1 MKKNKIFAVLTT
13 SALLL
18 AACSNGDNASDSGQK
33 DGNQKNE
40 QSSNQSGNS
49 QSDALKKNND
59 KNTNDKNTNENKVE
73 YPKDGVKGIY
83 VTSNSTQGA
92 KMDELVKF
100 IKDSNLNTM
109 VIDVKDDT
117 GNITMKLNTGNKQV
131 DKNTLDIVDGKKL
144 LKKLHDNNIYP
155 IARIVTFKD
164 TKLANEHPEW
174 TFRNSDGSVWTNGK
188 GDSFVNPFMKE
199 VWKYDIDVAKAAAKA
214 GFQDIQFD
222 YVRFPEGFEN
232 QADSLTYNKGEYKNS
247 QMSSGDQRVDT
258 ITKFL
263 EYANK
268 ELKPM
273 GVNVSA
279 DVFGYSALVENAP
292 GIGQSFPK
300 ISKNVDAISS
310 MIYPSHWSNGDFGL
324 QAPDTEPYKTVNR
337 YIQKENSLLDTLGK
351 DKPISRPWIQDFTAS
366 YLGAGNYID
375 YDAKAISEEVQA
387 LKDNGVNEFL
397 LWNAGNDYTEG
408 VNYNPK
414 KGNAKEQDPE
424 GVEQTKNKDDQH
436 SDSQDNEQTD
446 NKNK

>member
-1 MKKNKIFAVLTT
+1 MKKNKILAVLTT

-40 QSSNQSGNS
+40 QSSNKSGNS

-59 KNTNDKNTNENKVE
+59 KNTNENKVD

-268 ELKPM
+268 ELKPL

>member
-40 QSSNQSGNS
+40 QSSNKSGNS

-59 KNTNDKNTNENKVE
+59 KNTNENKVD

-83 VTSNSTQGA
+83 VTSNSTQGK

-174 TFRNSDGSVWTNGK
+174 TFKNSDGSVWTNGK

-310 MIYPSHWSNGDFGL
+310 MIYPSHWSNGDFSL

-375 YDAKAISEEVQA
+375 YDTRAISEEVQA

-424 GVEQTKNKDDQH
+424 GVEQTNDKDDQH
-436 SDSQDNEQTD
+436 SDSQDNEQAD

>member
-49 QSDALKKNND
+49 QSDALKKN
-59 KNTNDKNTNENKVE
+59 NDKNTNENKVE

-247 QMSSGDQRVDT
+247 QLSSGDQRVDT

>member
-40 QSSNQSGNS
+40 QSSNKSGNS

-59 KNTNDKNTNENKVE
+59 KNTNENKVD

-83 VTSNSTQGA
+83 VTSNSTQGK

-117 GNITMKLNTGNKQV
+117 GNITMNLNTGNKQV

-174 TFRNSDGSVWTNGK
+174 TFKNSDGSVWTNGK

-375 YDAKAISEEVQA
+375 YDTRAISEEVQA

-424 GVEQTKNKDDQH
+424 GVEQTNDKEDQH
-436 SDSQDNEQTD
+436 SDSQDNEQAD

>member
-40 QSSNQSGNS
+40 QSSNKSGNS

-59 KNTNDKNTNENKVE
+59 KNTNENKVD

-83 VTSNSTQGA
+83 VTSNSTQGK

-174 TFRNSDGSVWTNGK
+174 TFKNSDGSVWTNGK

-199 VWKYDIDVAKAAAKA
+199 VWNYDIDVAKAAAKA

-424 GVEQTKNKDDQH
+424 GAEQTNNKDDQH
-436 SDSQDNEQTD
+436 SDSQDNEQAD

>member
-1 MKKNKIFAVLTT
+1 
-13 SALLL
+13 
-18 AACSNGDNASDSGQK
+18 
-33 DGNQKNE
+33 
-40 QSSNQSGNS
+40 
-49 QSDALKKNND
+49 LKKNND
-59 KNTNDKNTNENKVE
+59 KNTNENKVD

-83 VTSNSTQGA
+83 VTSNSTQGK

-174 TFRNSDGSVWTNGK
+174 TFKNSDGSVWTNGK

-375 YDAKAISEEVQA
+375 YDTRAISEEVQA

-408 VNYNPK
+408 VNYN
-414 KGNAKEQDPE
+414 
-424 GVEQTKNKDDQH
+424 T
-436 SDSQDNEQTD
+436 
-446 NKNK
+446 

>member
-40 QSSNQSGNS
+40 QSSNKSGNS

-59 KNTNDKNTNENKVE
+59 KNTNENKVD

-83 VTSNSTQGA
+83 VTSNSTQGK

-424 GVEQTKNKDDQH
+424 GVEQTNDKEDQH
-436 SDSQDNEQTD
+436 SDSQDNEQAD

>member
-40 QSSNQSGNS
+40 QSSNKSGNS

-59 KNTNDKNTNENKVE
+59 KNTNENKVD

-83 VTSNSTQGA
+83 VTSNSTQGK

-247 QMSSGDQRVDT
+247 KMSSGDQRVDT

-366 YLGAGNYID
+366 YLGAGNYIE

-436 SDSQDNEQTD
+436 SDSQDNEQAD

>member
-49 QSDALKKNND
+49 QSDALKKS
-59 KNTNDKNTNENKVE
+59 NDKNTNENKVD

-83 VTSNSTQGA
+83 VTSNSTQG
-92 KMDELVKF
+92 KKIDELVKF

-247 QMSSGDQRVDT
+247 KMSSGDQRVDT

>member
-40 QSSNQSGNS
+40 QSSNKSGNS

-59 KNTNDKNTNENKVE
+59 KNTNENKVD

-83 VTSNSTQGA
+83 VTSNSTQGK

-232 QADSLTYNKGEYKNS
+232 QADSLMYNKGKYKNS

-424 GVEQTKNKDDQH
+424 GVEQTNNKDDQH
-436 SDSQDNEQTD
+436 SDSQDNEQAD

>member
-40 QSSNQSGNS
+40 QSSNKSGNS
-49 QSDALKKNND
+49 QSDALKKN
-59 KNTNDKNTNENKVE
+59 NDKNTNENKVE

-83 VTSNSTQGA
+83 VTSNSTQGK

-174 TFRNSDGSVWTNGK
+174 TFKNSDGSVWTNGK

-424 GVEQTKNKDDQH
+424 GVEQTKNKNDQH
-436 SDSQDNEQTD
+436 SDSQDNEQAD

>member
-40 QSSNQSGNS
+40 QSSNKSGNS

-59 KNTNDKNTNENKVE
+59 KNTNENKVD

-83 VTSNSTQGA
+83 VTSNSTQGK

-174 TFRNSDGSVWTNGK
+174 TFKNSDGSVWTNGK

-424 GVEQTKNKDDQH
+424 GAEQTNNKDDQH
-436 SDSQDNEQTD
+436 SDSQDNEAD

>member
-49 QSDALKKNND
+49 QSDALKKN
-59 KNTNDKNTNENKVE
+59 NDKNTNENKVE

-188 GDSFVNPFMKE
+188 EDSFVNPFMKE

>member
-59 KNTNDKNTNENKVE
+59 KNTNENKVE

-83 VTSNSTQGA
+83 VTSNFTQGA

-375 YDAKAISEEVQA
+375 YDAKAISEVVQA

>member
-40 QSSNQSGNS
+40 QSSNQS
-49 QSDALKKNND
+49 DALKKNND
-59 KNTNDKNTNENKVE
+59 KNKNENKVE

-436 SDSQDNEQTD
+436 SDNQDNEQAD

>member
-40 QSSNQSGNS
+40 QSSNKSGNS
-49 QSDALKKNND
+49 QSDALKKS
-59 KNTNDKNTNENKVE
+59 NDKNTNENKVE

>member
-33 DGNQKNE
+33 DGNKKNE
-40 QSSNQSGNS
+40 QSSNKSGNS

-59 KNTNDKNTNENKVE
+59 KNTNENKVD

-83 VTSNSTQGA
+83 VTSNSTQGK

-174 TFRNSDGSVWTNGK
+174 TFKNSDGSVWTNGK

-310 MIYPSHWSNGDFGL
+310 MIYPSHWSNGNFGL

-424 GVEQTKNKDDQH
+424 GAEQTNNKDDQH
-436 SDSQDNEQTD
+436 SDSQDNEQAD

>member
-40 QSSNQSGNS
+40 QSSNKSGNS
-49 QSDALKKNND
+49 QSDALKKS
-59 KNTNDKNTNENKVE
+59 NDKNTNENKVD
-73 YPKDGVKGIY
+73 YPKNGVKGIY
-83 VTSNSTQGA
+83 VTSNSTQG
-92 KMDELVKF
+92 KKIDELVKF

-247 QMSSGDQRVDT
+247 KMSSGDQRVDT

-366 YLGAGNYID
+366 YLGAGNYIE

-436 SDSQDNEQTD
+436 SDSQDNEQAD

>member
-40 QSSNQSGNS
+40 QSSNKSGNS

-59 KNTNDKNTNENKVE
+59 KNTNENKVD

-83 VTSNSTQGA
+83 VTSNSTQGK

-174 TFRNSDGSVWTNGK
+174 TFKNSDGSVWTNGK

-199 VWKYDIDVAKAAAKA
+199 VWNYDIDVAKAAAKA

-414 KGNAKEQDPE
+414 TGNGNEQDPE
-424 GVEQTKNKDDQH
+424 GAEQTNNKDDQH
-436 SDSQDNEQTD
+436 SDSQNNEQAD

>member
-40 QSSNQSGNS
+40 QSSNQSSNS
-49 QSDALKKNND
+49 QSDALKKN
-59 KNTNDKNTNENKVE
+59 NDKNTNENKVE

>member
-40 QSSNQSGNS
+40 QSSNKSGNS

-59 KNTNDKNTNENKVE
+59 KNTNENKVD

-174 TFRNSDGSVWTNGK
+174 TFKNNDGSVWTNGK

>member
-49 QSDALKKNND
+49 QSDALKKN
-59 KNTNDKNTNENKVE
+59 NDKNTNENKVE

-351 DKPISRPWIQDFTAS
+351 DKPISRPWSQDFTAS

>member
-40 QSSNQSGNS
+40 QSSNKSGNS

-59 KNTNDKNTNENKVE
+59 KNTNENKVD

-83 VTSNSTQGA
+83 VTSNSTQGK

-174 TFRNSDGSVWTNGK
+174 TFKNSDGSVWTNGK

-375 YDAKAISEEVQA
+375 YDTKAISEEVQA

-424 GVEQTKNKDDQH
+424 GVEQTNDKEDQH
-436 SDSQDNEQTD
+436 SDSQDNEQAD

>member
-33 DGNQKNE
+33 DGNKKNE
-40 QSSNQSGNS
+40 QSSNKSGNS

-59 KNTNDKNTNENKVE
+59 KNTNENKVD

-83 VTSNSTQGA
+83 VTSNSTQGK

-174 TFRNSDGSVWTNGK
+174 TFKNSDGSVWTNGK

-300 ISKNVDAISS
+300 IAKNVDAISS

-424 GVEQTKNKDDQH
+424 DVEQTNDKDDQH
-436 SDSQDNEQTD
+436 SDSQDNEQAD

>member
-49 QSDALKKNND
+49 QSDALKKN
-59 KNTNDKNTNENKVE
+59 NDKNTNENKVE

>member
-18 AACSNGDNASDSGQK
+18 AACSNGGDNTSDSGQK

-40 QSSNQSGNS
+40 QSSNKSGNS

-59 KNTNDKNTNENKVE
+59 KNTNENKVD

-83 VTSNSTQGA
+83 VTSNSTQGK

-174 TFRNSDGSVWTNGK
+174 TFKNSDGSVWTNGK

-375 YDAKAISEEVQA
+375 YDTRAISEEVQA

-424 GVEQTKNKDDQH
+424 GAEQTNNKDDQH
-436 SDSQDNEQTD
+436 SDSQDNEQAD

>member
-33 DGNQKNE
+33 DGNQKNG
-40 QSSNQSGNS
+40 QSSNKSGNS

-59 KNTNDKNTNENKVE
+59 KNTNENKVD

-83 VTSNSTQGA
+83 VTSNSTQGK

-174 TFRNSDGSVWTNGK
+174 TFKNSDGSVWTNGK

-375 YDAKAISEEVQA
+375 YDTKAISEEVQA

-424 GVEQTKNKDDQH
+424 GVEQTNDKDDQH
-436 SDSQDNEQTD
+436 SDSQDNEQAD

>member
-40 QSSNQSGNS
+40 QSSNKSGNS

-59 KNTNDKNTNENKVE
+59 KNTNENKVD

-83 VTSNSTQGA
+83 VTSNSTQG
-92 KMDELVKF
+92 KKLDELVKF

-375 YDAKAISEEVQA
+375 YDTRAISEEVQA

-424 GVEQTKNKDDQH
+424 GVEQTNDKEDQH
-436 SDSQDNEQTD
+436 SDSQDNEQAD

>member
-18 AACSNGDNASDSGQK
+18 AACSNGDNASDGGQK

-49 QSDALKKNND
+49 QSDALKKN
-59 KNTNDKNTNENKVE
+59 NDKNTNENKVE

>member
-49 QSDALKKNND
+49 QSDALKKN
-59 KNTNDKNTNENKVE
+59 NDKNTNENKVE

-174 TFRNSDGSVWTNGK
+174 TFKNSDGSVWTNGK

-375 YDAKAISEEVQA
+375 YDTRAISEEVQA

-436 SDSQDNEQTD
+436 SDSQDNEQAD

>member
-40 QSSNQSGNS
+40 QSSNKSGNS

-59 KNTNDKNTNENKVE
+59 KNTNENKVD

-83 VTSNSTQGA
+83 VTSNSTQGK

-232 QADSLTYNKGEYKNS
+232 QADSLTYNKGKYKNS
-247 QMSSGDQRVDT
+247 HMSSGDQRVDT

-337 YIQKENSLLDTLGK
+337 YIQKENNLLDTLGK

-424 GVEQTKNKDDQH
+424 GVEQTNNKDDQH
-436 SDSQDNEQTD
+436 SDNQDNE
-446 NKNK
+446 

>member
-40 QSSNQSGNS
+40 QSSNKSGNS
-49 QSDALKKNND
+49 QSDALKKN
-59 KNTNDKNTNENKVE
+59 NDKNTNENKVE

-131 DKNTLDIVDGKKL
+131 DKNTLDIVDGK
-144 LKKLHDNNIYP
+144 NIYP

-174 TFRNSDGSVWTNGK
+174 TFKNSDGSVWTNGK

-436 SDSQDNEQTD
+436 SDSQDNEQAD

>member
-1 MKKNKIFAVLTT
+1 MKKNKIFAILTT

-40 QSSNQSGNS
+40 QSSNKSGNS

-59 KNTNDKNTNENKVE
+59 KNTNENKVD

-83 VTSNSTQGA
+83 VTSNSTQGK

-174 TFRNSDGSVWTNGK
+174 TFKNSDGSVWTNGK

>member
-18 AACSNGDNASDSGQK
+18 AACSNGDNSSSSGQK
-33 DGNQKNE
+33 GDSQKNE
-40 QSSNQSGNS
+40 QTNS
-49 QSDALKKNND
+49 QSEKLKKNND
-59 KNTNDKNTNENKVE
+59 KNKNENKVD

-83 VTSNSTQGA
+83 VTSNSTEGD
-92 KMDELVKF
+92 KIDELIKF
-100 IKDSNLNTM
+100 IKDSKLNTM
-109 VIDVKDDT
+109 VIDVKDDE

-144 LKKLHDNNIYP
+144 LKKLHNNNIYP

-164 TKLANEHPEW
+164 TKLAEEHPEW
-174 TFRNSDGSVWTNGK
+174 SFKESDGSVWTNGK
-188 GDSFVNPFMKE
+188 GDSFINPFMKE
-199 VWKYDIDVAKAAAKA
+199 VWDYDITVAKAAAKA

-232 QADSLTYNKGEYKNS
+232 EADSITYSKGDYKNS
-247 QMSSGDQRVDT
+247 KLSSGDQRVDT

-263 EYANK
+263 EHANK

-279 DVFGYSALVENAP
+279 DVFGYSALVKNAP

-300 ISKNVDAISS
+300 MSENVDAISS

-324 QAPDTEPYKTVNR
+324 DAPDTEPYKTVNR
-337 YIQKENSLLDTLGK
+337 YIQKENSLLDSLGK
-351 DKPISRPWIQDFTAS
+351 KKPISRPWIQDFTAS
-366 YLGAGNYID
+366 YLGDGNYID
-375 YDAKAISEEVQA
+375 YDAKAVSEQVQA

-397 LWNAGNDYTEG
+397 LWNAGNEYTEG
-408 VNYNPK
+408 ANYNPK
-414 KGNAKEQDPE
+414 KGSAKERDPE
-424 GVEQTKNKDDQH
+424 GVEQDTKQQDNKDDNKK
-436 SDSQDNEQTD
+436 DSTEENGNSNQ
-446 NKNK
+446 

>member
-40 QSSNQSGNS
+40 QSSNKSGNS

-59 KNTNDKNTNENKVE
+59 KNTNENKVD

-83 VTSNSTQGA
+83 VTSNSTQSK

-174 TFRNSDGSVWTNGK
+174 TFKNSDGSVWTNGK

-375 YDAKAISEEVQA
+375 YDTRAISEEVQA

-424 GVEQTKNKDDQH
+424 GVEQANDKEDQH
-436 SDSQDNEQTD
+436 SDSQDNEQAD